1 MEKLSK
7 ELLEKWR
14 SLMVRKYNF
23 DNPTDKEVLEFSS
36 DLTKYFEVL
45 LEPYQPVDKIH

>member
-1 MEKLSK
+1 MENLSK

-23 DNPTDKEVLEFSS
+23 DNPTDKEVLEFAS
-36 DLTKYFEVL
+36 DLTKYFEVI
-45 LEPYQPVDKIH
+45 LETDQPTDKI